1 MTAPLRLPAPP
12 RRHDLASLDAY
23 DWREF
28 DRERAEYHALADLR
42 TPAGAADAVRIWQ
55 EDGQPDALL
64 SLLLMHRLRWADTRR
79 AHDQREAMATLDA
92 LCAQIARYYVGHAHC
107 VDG

>member
-28 DRERAEYHALADLR
+28 DRERAEYHALAELR

-64 SLLLMHRLRWADTRR
+64 SLLLMYRLRWIDSRR
-79 AHDQREAMATLDA
+79 APDQREAFATLDA
-92 LCAQIARYYVGHAHC
+92 LCAQIARYYVKQRSRSN
-107 VDG
+107 V